1 VSSFGRKR
9 TPKSDKSF
17 ISTDDALRRA
27 RDDDEESPIK
37 KKKAGPASKAK
48 PAETPKASKA
58 QPPAKSPKPTK
69 AQPPAKSPKP
79 TKAQPPAKSP
89 KSAKSPPKP
98 AKSPNQRGRK
108 SVTREEVVFVDPTPP
123 VRPKAQRER
132 TRAEFS
138 TPDVGLLH
146 RHLRNIDCLTARTA
160 CLVCFIGT
168 VNGPSKKR
176 KKRSLL

>member
-37 KKKAGPASKAK
+37 KKKAGPASKA
-48 PAETPKASKA
+48 ETPKASKV

-79 TKAQPPAKSP
+79 TKAQPPVKSP

-138 TPDVGLLH
+138 TPDVGV
-146 RHLRNIDCLTARTA
+146 
-160 CLVCFIGT
+160 LVCGM
-168 VNGPSKKR
+168 
-176 KKRSLL
+176 